1 MVYFSHKNLFIEN
14 KFNIHNIYDNVN
26 KMVNEIKNTMNQKI
40 LKFIEKCESWK
51 VEIKNFHWSADNMAQ
66 HELCDDIASSISD
79 FEDLVSE
86 VEQSISGKIKLNG
99 FTPDKAHET
108 NLKAFV
114 EDVISSSKDFL
125 KELED
130 MGENYVGIK
139 SECETFIGDMQ
150 RKLYLVNFT
159 LKEELKNRLREKL
172 TESMPKNLE
181 RHNEVDKFMGR
192 KPKSIKAR
200 INQIYRIVKKYG
212 IDSKIYHDENWQ
224 AISDYY
230 RAISSLG
237 CEVEMKPCGHVNNA
251 DSMMSDGGY
260 CDYDEY
266 DHMPRSKQYAIKIM
280 FEDGMTI
287 SGYIKC
293 MAAGSVANPFDRYDT
308 CIVLWPKNNRMNENK
323 EENINKQIK
332 LTEAELKQ
340 LVKESAIKVL
350 TETPLNY
357 DIDNFSGRWTKSEP
371 SDEELALADA
381 QGDYLDNPF
390 NPPNSWDDDEWV
402 DGDKDLENE
411 YSWDLH
417 DRLTKKAPMMS
428 PVDRQHDIMNAAQ
441 NRRDHAAYWTDSD
454 DERGNRLMNKWIN
467 GDRNLDDLEDADFS
481 YDPYKYNEGKEPVK
495 VTESELKTIVK
506 EATIKLINEIGDS
519 LKGAY
524 KIGKLAARQDH
535 RDKEPL
541 KSAKTL
547 AHGLKSAP
555 KNDNEY
561 KTWANAAKEG
571 YSDGKKEFGNV
582 EEGDSGIHIKDSK
595 KGTFTAAANKHGESV
610 QGFASKVL
618 NNKDDYSPA
627 MVKKAN
633 FAKNAKKFKH

>member
-1 MVYFSHKNLFIEN
+1 
-14 KFNIHNIYDNVN
+14 
-26 KMVNEIKNTMNQKI
+26 MNQKI

-51 VEIKNFHWSADNMAQ
+51 VEIKNYHWSADNLSQ

-99 FTPDKAHET
+99 FKPDDAKET
-108 NLKAFV
+108 NLKSFV

-125 KELED
+125 KELEG

-172 TESMPKNLE
+172 TESMPKNLG
-181 RHNEVDKFMGR
+181 RHDEVDKFMGR
-192 KPKSIKAR
+192 KPKSIQAR

-212 IDSKIYHDENWQ
+212 IDSRVYHDENWQ

-237 CEVEMKPCGHVNNA
+237 CKVEMKPCGHLDNA

-260 CDYDEY
+260 CDYDEF
-266 DHMPRSKQYAIKIM
+266 DNMPRSKQYAIKIM
-280 FEDGMTI
+280 FDDGMTI

-293 MAAGSVANPFDRYDT
+293 MAAGTVEDPFSRYDT
-308 CIVLWPKNNRMNENK
+308 CIVLWPKNNRMIENK
-323 EENINKQIK
+323 QVK

-340 LVKESAIKVL
+340 LVKESVVKVL

-357 DIDNFSGRWTKSEP
+357 DVDNFSGRWTKGEP

-381 QGDYLDNPF
+381 QGDYLDDPF
-390 NPPNSWDDDEWV
+390 NAPNSWDDDDWV

-417 DRLTKKAPMMS
+417 DRMTKKTPMMS
-428 PVDRQHDIMNAAQ
+428 PVDRQHDIMDAAA

-454 DERGNRLMNKWIN
+454 DARGNRLMNKWVN
-467 GDRNLDDLEDADFS
+467 GERSLDDLEDADFS
-481 YDPYKYNEGKEPVK
+481 YDPYKYNESKEPMK
-495 VTESELKTIVK
+495 VTESELKELVK
-506 EATIKLINEIGDS
+506 EAATKLIKEYGDS

-524 KIGKLAARQDH
+524 KVGKLAARQSF
-535 RDKEPL
+535 RDKDPH
-541 KSAKTL
+541 KGARTL
-547 AHGLKSAP
+547 YQGGMHAP
-555 KNDNEY
+555 
-561 KTWANAAKEG
+561 EG
-571 YSDGKKEFGNV
+571 EREFRQHKKATDAGYDDGKKEFGNV
-582 EEGDSGIHIKDSK
+582 EEEGDSGIHIKPEN
-595 KGTFTAAANKHGESV
+595 KGKFTAT
-610 QGFASKVL
+610 
-618 NNKDDYSPA
+618 
-627 MVKKAN
+627 KKATGKSTEELTHSKN
-633 FAKNAKKFKH
+633 PLTRKRAVFAQNAKKWSHKK

>member
-1 MVYFSHKNLFIEN
+1 LVYFSHKNLFIEN

-237 CEVEMKPCGHVNNA
+237 CEVDMKPCGHIDNA

-260 CDYDEY
+260 CDYAEDG
-266 DHMPRSKQYAIKIM
+266 MPRSKQYAINIM
-280 FEDGMTI
+280 FEDGMKI

-293 MAAGSVANPFDRYDT
+293 MACGTVEDPFSRYDT
-308 CIVLWPKNNRMNENK
+308 CIVLWPKSNRVVEGK
-323 EENINKQIK
+323 EDMKGQFK
-332 LTEAELKQ
+332 LTEEELKQ

-357 DIDNFSGRWTKSEP
+357 DIDNFSGRWTKNVPEDYIDGESEGYFDDP
-371 SDEELALADA
+371 NRKSDIESDLDDYASEEGDIRPMKDIENDYSWGLHDNQPVA
-381 QGDYLDNPF
+381 QGVESEYYNTTKDGVPYEVNAALRMRNR
-390 NPPNSWDDDEWV
+390 NNSWTDRETRQRDRMMDKYIKGERDADDI
-402 DGDKDLENE
+402 GDAWD
-411 YSWDLH
+411 DLH
-417 DRLTKKAPMMS
+417 YESKKPM
-428 PVDRQHDIMNAAQ
+428 
-441 NRRDHAAYWTDSD
+441 
-454 DERGNRLMNKWIN
+454 
-467 GDRNLDDLEDADFS
+467 
-481 YDPYKYNEGKEPVK
+481 K
-495 VTESELKTIVK
+495 VTESKLKQIISEV
-506 EATIKLINEIGDS
+506 AMKLI
-519 LKGAY
+519 
-524 KIGKLAARQDH
+524 
-535 RDKEPL
+535 KE
-541 KSAKTL
+541 
-547 AHGLKSAP
+547 
-555 KNDNEY
+555 Y
-561 KTWANAAKEG
+561 IKEG
-571 YSDGKKEFGNV
+571 NLQKK
-582 EEGDSGIHIKDSK
+582 
-595 KGTFTAAANKHGESV
+595 NK
-610 QGFASKVL
+610 
-618 NNKDDYSPA
+618 
-627 MVKKAN
+627 
-633 FAKNAKKFKH
+633 